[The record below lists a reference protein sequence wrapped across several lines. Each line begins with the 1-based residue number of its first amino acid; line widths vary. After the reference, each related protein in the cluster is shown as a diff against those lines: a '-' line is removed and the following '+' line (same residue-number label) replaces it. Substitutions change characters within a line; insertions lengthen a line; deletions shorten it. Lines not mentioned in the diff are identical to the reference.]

1 MSRYTCTAC
10 GVVTPKWSGKCDS
23 CFEWNSIVE
32 EIDSRSK
39 KRKVNADIFSTLDTI
54 ESMNMKRLKTDMDE
68 FDRVCGGGIV
78 PGSVI
83 LIGGAPGI
91 GKSTLMLQL
100 ASQITNK
107 GICAYAT
114 GEEGLSQVKIRA
126 ERLKTNHDNFFMTTT
141 TDILELTVAF
151 ESLKGLGVAIIDS
164 VQTMTHPDIDA
175 PAGSVS
181 QIRAVTQTLVDS
193 AKRFGYA
200 VLLIGHVT
208 KEGGLAGPRVLEHM
222 VDAVLYFDG
231 DAQYD
236 YRILR
241 TNKNRFGP
249 TNEIGIFRMTQSGL
263 EEVKN
268 PSSLFLNEGASVSG
282 TSIAA
287 GIEGTR
293 VILCEVQAL
302 ATTSYLPS
310 PRRVDVGW
318 DHNRLATLVAVI
330 QSRCKIPLNDK
341 DIYLNFAGGVSFKEP
356 ALDLA
361 VAAALMSAVY
371 DKPNNNKTAFIGEVS
386 LSGSIR
392 PVLHL
397 DERIKEAKKLGFTN
411 IYCNCSQEV
420 IPEGV
425 TKVTHLRDVKELY
438 A

>member
-1 MSRYTCTAC
+1 
-10 GVVTPKWSGKCDS
+10 
-23 CFEWNSIVE
+23 
-32 EIDSRSK
+32 
-39 KRKVNADIFSTLDTI
+39 
-54 ESMNMKRLKTDMDE
+54 
-68 FDRVCGGGIV
+68 
-78 PGSVI
+78 
-83 LIGGAPGI
+83 
-91 GKSTLMLQL
+91 
-100 ASQITNK
+100 
-107 GICAYAT
+107 
-114 GEEGLSQVKIRA
+114 
-126 ERLKTNHDNFFMTTT
+126 MTTT
-141 TDILELTVAF
+141 TDILELTTAF

-181 QIRAVTQTLVDS
+181 QIRAVTQSLVDS

-249 TNEIGIFRMTQSGL
+249 TNEIGIFRMTQAGL

-268 PSSLFLNEGASVSG
+268 PSSLFLNEGTNVSG

-318 DHNRLATLVAVI
+318 DHNRLATLVDVI

-411 IYCNCSQEV
+411 IYCNCSSEV
-420 IPEGV
+420 VPENV

-438 A
+438 S

>member
-1 MSRYTCTAC
+1 MSKYMCNAC
-10 GVVTPKWSGKCDS
+10 GVIYPKWAGQCES
-23 CFEWNSIVE
+23 CEGWNCIVE
-32 EIDSRSK
+32 EISTRSRK
-39 KRKVNADIFSTLDTI
+39 HKVNPNIFSTLDNI
-54 ESMNMKRLKTDMDE
+54 ESMDMKRLKTNMDE
-68 FDRVCGGGIV
+68 FDRVCGSGIV

-91 GKSTLMLQL
+91 GKSTLMLQI
-100 ASQITNK
+100 ASQITKNAV
-107 GICAYAT
+107 CAYAT

-126 ERLKTNHDNFFMTTT
+126 ERLKTNENNFFMTTCT
-141 TDILELTVAF
+141 NIIDLIYAF
-151 ESLKGLGVAIIDS
+151 ENLKGLGVAIIDS

-181 QIRAVTQTLVDS
+181 QIRAVTQTLIES
-193 AKRFGYA
+193 AKRYNYA

-208 KEGGLAGPRVLEHM
+208 KDGALAGPRILEHM
-222 VDAVLYFDG
+222 VDTVLYFDG

-249 TNEIGIFRMTQSGL
+249 TNEIGIFRMTQNGL

-268 PSSLFLNEGASVSG
+268 PSSLFLNEGATVSG

-302 ATTSYLPS
+302 VTTSFLPS
-310 PRRVDVGW
+310 PRRISVGW

-341 DIYLNFAGGVSFKEP
+341 DIYLNLAGGLSFKEP

-361 VAAALMSAVY
+361 VISALMSAIY
-371 DKPNNNKTAFIGEVS
+371 DKPNINKSVFIGEVS

-411 IYCNCSQEV
+411 IYCNCTQET
-420 IPEGV
+420 IPSFV
-425 TKVTHLRDVKELY
+425 TKIKHLKEVKDLY
-438 A
+438 F